1 MHDDAPPSALAL
13 LATRRFWPL
22 ALSQAA
28 SALVDNLVKNAMVVL
43 AVFGAGS
50 QGTAFAALA
59 GALFI
64 APYAIL
70 SATAGQL
77 ADRLAKPRL
86 ILLTKYFELALLLL
100 AALGFILASTP
111 ILLAVMFGLGVQAA
125 LFSPLKYGIL
135 PELLDG
141 HELLPGNGLIE
152 ASTFVAILLGTVAGG
167 ALVILPG
174 GPIIV
179 AGLGLAVSLSG
190 LLAARA
196 IPALPPAAP
205 ELRLDWNLYAET
217 TRVLSAARHIPII
230 WRSLLGISWFWALGA
245 TILAEFPALV
255 RDELG
260 AGGEVVT
267 LLLTIFALG
276 VGIGSLAC
284 GKLLHGALT
293 PRLVPWM
300 GLGMSLF
307 LADFAWTASSTT
319 LPTIAAMLTGL
330 QGWRLIADL
339 LLLAA
344 CGGAYSVPLYALVQ
358 ANAPHDARARMIAAN
373 NIANA
378 IAMVAGGIVIAALAA
393 LGLPAST
400 VLLMSAVLNLLMAA
414 WAWKNFRPRHQVID
428 FGKNGAARQD

>member
-1 MHDDAPPSALAL
+1 MHSDTPPTALGL
-13 LATRRFWPL
+13 LSTRRFWPL

-43 AVFGAGS
+43 AVFGSGN

-86 ILLTKYFELALLLL
+86 ILLTKYAELALLVL
-100 AALGFILASTP
+100 AALGFFLTSTP

-135 PELLDG
+135 PELLSG
-141 HELLPGNGLIE
+141 RELLAGNGLIE

-174 GPIIV
+174 GSVIV
-179 AGLGLAVSLSG
+179 AVLGLAVSLSG

-196 IPALPPAAP
+196 IPALPPAAT
-205 ELRLDWNLYAET
+205 ELQLDWNLYAET
-217 TRVLSAARHIPII
+217 TRVLAAARHIPII

-245 TILAEFPALV
+245 TVLAEFPALV

-260 AGGEVVT
+260 AGGAVVT

-276 VGIGSLAC
+276 VGIGSVAC

-300 GLGMSLF
+300 GLGMTLF
-307 LADFAWTASSTT
+307 LADFAWTASATTT
-319 LPTIAAMLTGL
+319 LPTISAMLTSL

-378 IAMVAGGIVIAALAA
+378 IAMVVGGVAIAVLAA
-393 LGLPAST
+393 LGLAAST
-400 VLLMSAVLNLLMAA
+400 TLLATAVLNALVAA
-414 WAWKNFRPRHQVID
+414 WAWKCFRPR
-428 FGKNGAARQD
+428 R

>member
-1 MHDDAPPSALAL
+1 MHSDTPPTALGL
-13 LATRRFWPL
+13 LSTRRFWPL

-43 AVFGAGS
+43 AVFGSGN

-86 ILLTKYFELALLLL
+86 ILLTKYAELALLVL
-100 AALGFILASTP
+100 AALGFFLTSTP

-135 PELLDG
+135 PELLSG
-141 HELLPGNGLIE
+141 RELLAGNGLIE

-174 GPIIV
+174 GSVIV
-179 AGLGLAVSLSG
+179 AVLGLAVSLSG

-196 IPALPPAAP
+196 IPALPPAAT
-205 ELRLDWNLYAET
+205 ELQLDWNLYAET
-217 TRVLSAARHIPII
+217 TRVLAAARHIPII

-245 TILAEFPALV
+245 TVLAEFPALV

-260 AGGEVVT
+260 AGGAVVT

-276 VGIGSLAC
+276 VGIGSVAC

-300 GLGMSLF
+300 GLGMTLF
-307 LADFAWTASSTT
+307 LADFAWTASATTT
-319 LPTIAAMLTGL
+319 LPTISAMLTSL

-339 LLLAA
+339 LLLTA

-378 IAMVAGGIVIAALAA
+378 IAMVVGGVAIAVLAA
-393 LGLPAST
+393 LGLAAST
-400 VLLMSAVLNLLMAA
+400 TLLATAVLNALVAA
-414 WAWKNFRPRHQVID
+414 WAWKCFRPR
-428 FGKNGAARQD
+428 R

>member
-141 HELLPGNGLIE
+141 RELLPGNGLIE

-179 AGLGLAVSLSG
+179 AVLGLAVSLSG

-400 VLLMSAVLNLLMAA
+400 VLLMSAVLNLLMAG